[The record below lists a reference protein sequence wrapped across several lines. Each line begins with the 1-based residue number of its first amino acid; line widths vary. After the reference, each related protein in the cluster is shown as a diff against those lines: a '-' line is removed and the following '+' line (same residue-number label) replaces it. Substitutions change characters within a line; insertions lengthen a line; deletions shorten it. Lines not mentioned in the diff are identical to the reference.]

1 MASTAQP
8 LLAKGPEGF
17 FSSLARDPK
26 VSRFI
31 QAASEVKDD
40 PKLQATLENLKPLLL
55 GALSI
60 LRMAIQAYFRLY
72 SFCYSIFV
80 TLPADELKAVIGLV
94 LCFFG
99 GMYVTLIAAVE
110 AFRTMGG
117 QSLYDDLAYVKLELD
132 NVMAA
137 HDRDEQLD
145 LNKDGV
151 RDVEAMTGQ
160 ELVEHKSKLVLVSIK
175 DPKRLQSAVGNLWS
189 AWLAVVAT
197 LSLKFAQT
205 TAYALAI
212 AEMVKYPV
220 TRFSAP
226 ILAYALGP
234 DLVKW
239 VDVIIDSTLKAILI
253 LVVWFFAKM
262 RAAFYSGLRGG
273 QLFGEAVVKIC
284 QKYGLT
290 DSLPCVQKPFNAQES
305 YLDEAIGY
313 PLALVGF
320 YFQLTHFFALLPFPL
335 DWILWPLTFLEGLLE
350 LQISW

>member
-1 MASTAQP
+1 MSTAQP
-8 LLAKGPEGF
+8 LLPKTSIFE
-17 FSSLARDPK
+17 SLARNPK

-31 QAASEVKDD
+31 STAAEAKDD
-40 PKLQATLENLKPLLL
+40 PKLQETLEKLKPWVL
-55 GALSI
+55 GALGFA
-60 LRMAIQAYFRLY
+60 RAVVQGYFSLY
-72 SFCYSIFV
+72 SFFYDIFV
-80 TLPADELKAVIGLV
+80 KLPADELKAVIGLV

-99 GMYVTLIAAVE
+99 GVYVTLIAAVE

-132 NVMAA
+132 NVLAA
-137 HDRDEQLD
+137 HDKDEQLD
-145 LNKDGV
+145 VNKDGI
-151 RDVEAMTGQ
+151 RDVEAMSSQ
-160 ELVEHKSKLVLVSIK
+160 ELVEHKSKLFLTSIK

-212 AEMVKYPV
+212 AEMLKYPV
-220 TRFSAP
+220 TRYTAP
-226 ILAYALGP
+226 VLAYSLGP

-239 VDVIIDSTLKAILI
+239 VDVIIDSVLKAILI
-253 LVVWFFAKM
+253 LIVWIFAKM

-273 QLFGEAVVKIC
+273 QLFGEAVVRIC
-284 QKYGLT
+284 QKWGWT
-290 DSLPCVQKPFNAQES
+290 DSLPFVQKPFNAEES

-313 PLALVGF
+313 PLAMIGF

-335 DWILWPLTFLEGLLE
+335 DWILWPLTALESLLE